1 MKWPLRVPTKGRLT
15 RSLDA
20 AVNPRV
26 IIQKRKRKYESSIH
40 TRSARIYGE
49 TNPPYLMLFGSDDDD
64 GDGVHRDLHDKA
76 GFSMRR
82 GRVGSWGGE
91 WV

>member
-1 MKWPLRVPTKGRLT
+1 
-15 RSLDA
+15 
-20 AVNPRV
+20 
-26 IIQKRKRKYESSIH
+26 
-40 TRSARIYGE
+40 
-49 TNPPYLMLFGSDDDD
+49 MLFGSDDDD